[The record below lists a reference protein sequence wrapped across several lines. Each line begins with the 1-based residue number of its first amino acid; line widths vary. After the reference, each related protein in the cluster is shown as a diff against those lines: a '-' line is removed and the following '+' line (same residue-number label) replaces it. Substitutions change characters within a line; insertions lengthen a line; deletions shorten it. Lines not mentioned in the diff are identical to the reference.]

1 MILLNLS
8 ENLLE
13 VRVQIVE
20 INSLLE
26 DPRGQIQIG
35 MIGIKHTYTLN
46 QLAPRKTFTYFKY
59 FIFYCVYID
68 AYHKRAHTDAKEAR
82 ASDPTELDLW
92 AILSFCMWVL
102 RTKLKISDIAVRP

>member
-26 DPRGQIQIG
+26 DPRGQIQFG
-35 MIGIKHTYTLN
+35 MIGNKHTY
-46 QLAPRKTFTYFKY
+46 TFTYFKY
-59 FIFYCVYID
+59 FIFYCGYID
-68 AYHKRAHTDAKEAR
+68 ACHKRVHTDAKEAR
-82 ASDPTELDLW
+82 ASDPKELDLW
-92 AILSFCMWVL
+92 AILSLCMWVL
-102 RTKLKISDIAVRP
+102 RTKLMISDIAVRP